1 MLKLDFG
8 KHSSGK
14 HSPGKYRF
22 GKYRGIILSVALFLL
37 LDASVLMLNF
47 YISFEIA
54 DDANSVNLAGRQ
66 RMLSQRMVKS
76 LFEFEQSLAEPSQ
89 ADRALAELK
98 LTYGLFDRTLTAFA
112 EGGRTTNADNQAVTV
127 AQVSSESGRAALAEA
142 QSLWDPYVSR
152 FQRVFQE
159 YERQPRHP
167 DTRDALNELKAYAS
181 ANNLALLALMNDLT
195 VDLEQVAASKAIRLR
210 TIQTVGISLA
220 VINFLII
227 LFHFLRQLRES
238 DAKIEAARKETSDI
252 LSTVNEGLFLIRSDL
267 TMGSQHSH
275 QLLDIFGIQ
284 TVAGQPV
291 ENLLRDI
298 VSEKDLKTALGFI
311 RLLFNENIK
320 EKLTGDLNPLRGIEV
335 NISGDNGNYQT
346 KYLNFD
352 FARVSSPEGI
362 EEVLVTVTDITRQ
375 VKLERELAESKV
387 QSEQQL
393 EMLTSILHT
402 NPATLKTFLSSA
414 YQSFGEINEE
424 LKKPLKG
431 GYQYQQKIRAIFAV
445 IHHFKGEAGALQ
457 LDRFAAMAHD
467 FETTLAEL
475 GERPELRGNDF
486 LDLTVQLDRLMSYTD
501 AVQNLVE
508 RLAEFSQVNPA
519 QGGVLTAASR
529 RWDHLETLVQDI
541 SARQNKQ
548 VVLATSGLQEAQL
561 DKPLAKVIN
570 GICIQLLRNSVSH
583 GIESPAERMQSQKRP
598 EGRIDLRL
606 VALPNG
612 NLELT
617 VEDDG
622 RGIDCEALR
631 RKALASGRWSRELI
645 ETWDSKRL
653 ISLIFNAGFSTAEQV
668 SEDAGRGVGMDVVMQ
683 QVQASGGRLTV
694 SHKAGRY
701 CRFVVT
707 LPQTLSAQVAA

>member
-1 MLKLDFG
+1 MLKLD
-8 KHSSGK
+8 SS
-14 HSPGKYRF
+14 HTRF

-47 YISFEIA
+47 YTSFEIA

-76 LFEFEQSLAEPSQ
+76 LFEFEQSLAEPAQ
-89 ADRALAELK
+89 ADRALAELQ
-98 LTYGLFDRTLTAFA
+98 LTYGLFDSTLTAFA

-127 AQVSSESGRAALAEA
+127 AQVSSETGQAALEEA
-142 QSLWDPYVSR
+142 RNLWAPYASR
-152 FQRVFQE
+152 FQRVFQQ

-181 ANNLALLALMNDLT
+181 ANNLALLALMNELT

-252 LSTVNEGLFLIRSDL
+252 LSTVNEGLFLIRRDL
-267 TMGSQHSH
+267 TMGSQHSR
-275 QLLDIFGIQ
+275 QLLEIFGVQ
-284 TVAGQPV
+284 AVAGQPV
-291 ENLLRDI
+291 EHLLRDI
-298 VSEKDLKTALGFI
+298 VSEKDLSTALGFI

-320 EKLTGDLNPLRGIEV
+320 EKLTGDLNPLQGIEV
-335 NISGDNGNYQT
+335 NIRDDNGNYQT

-352 FARVSSPEGI
+352 FARVSSPQGI

-375 VKLERELAESKV
+375 VRLERALADSKA
-387 QSEQQL
+387 QGEQQL
-393 EMLTSILHT
+393 EMLTGILHT
-402 NPATLKTFLSSA
+402 NPATLKTFLADA
-414 YQSFGEINEE
+414 YQGFTQINDE
-424 LKKPLKG
+424 LKKPLRG
-431 GYQYQQKIRAIFAV
+431 SYQYPEKIRAIFAV
-445 IHHFKGEAGALQ
+445 IHHFKGEAGALK
-457 LDRFAAMAHD
+457 LDRFATMAHD
-467 FETTLAEL
+467 FETTLADL
-475 GERPELRGNDF
+475 GARSQLRGNDF
-486 LDLTVQLDRLMSYTD
+486 LDLTVQLDRLLSYTD
-501 AVQNLVE
+501 AVQALVE
-508 RLAEFSQVNPA
+508 RLAEFSQFNPV
-519 QGGVLTAASR
+519 QGASLTAASR
-529 RWDHLETLVQDI
+529 RWDHLATLV
-541 SARQNKQ
+541 SEVAARQNKQ
-548 VVLATSGLQEAQL
+548 VVLTTSGLQEAPL
-561 DKPLAKVIN
+561 DKALARVIN

-583 GIESPAERMQSQKRP
+583 GIESPAERLQAQKRP

-606 VALPNG
+606 VALPCG

-622 RGIDCEALR
+622 RGIDCAALR
-631 RKALASGRWSRELI
+631 RHALASGRWSRELI
-645 ETWDSKRL
+645 ESWDSKRL
-653 ISLIFNAGFSTAEQV
+653 ISLIFNAGFSTADQV

-694 SHKAGRY
+694 AQKAGRY
-701 CRFVVT
+701 CRFVIT